1 MQEMNIRKILRLS
14 ENPSSLLYVPLL
26 WYLEH
31 NLLIKSI
38 ELSLIYKI

>member
-14 ENPSSLLYVPLL
+14 ENPSSYVPVL

-38 ELSLIYKI
+38 KLSLIYKV